1 MAALDSNSFAL
12 ESFMSISQLTCTL
25 YAEEPKSQW
34 KRMARPVCK
43 SEFRVLVS
51 LLQRIRPH
59 GHAVAKMDI
68 RAPEATII
76 NTVSKNHFHCRAYR
90 APIDCQA
97 I

>member
-1 MAALDSNSFAL
+1 MG
-12 ESFMSISQLTCTL
+12 QR
-25 YAEEPKSQW
+25 

-51 LLQRIRPH
+51 LLQRIRSH